1 MSSVTINLSSMSNEK
16 QPIPHLMM
24 VDRFIALANEFVKT
38 ETKERVS
45 SAMLYA
51 ASRFNAFEAS
61 SKSSHLAK
69 DKMDALNWYSAE
81 YRRMLDSNLD
91 EMIEMQ
97 S

>member
-1 MSSVTINLSSMSNEK
+1 MRSVTINLSIMSNEK
-16 QPIPHLMM
+16 EPIPHSIM
-24 VDRFIALANEFVKT
+24 VDRFIALANEFGKT

-45 SAMLYA
+45 SALLYA
-51 ASRFNAFEAS
+51 ASRYSAFEAS

-81 YRRMLDSNLD
+81 YRRMLDANLD
-91 EMIEMQ
+91 EMIAMH